1 VFIFCTAY
9 ICYVISDI
17 AEYSGIISLLSC
29 GIVMAHYTWYN
40 LSPQGKQSSF
50 LVFQFL
56 GYTTEAFVFSYL
68 GLTFFS
74 YTEFKWSPQLF
85 WIELGIIF
93 FGRFLNTFGFMTIL
107 RLLGYE
113 GAPSAKELIFIWYA
127 GMIRGAIAFGLVLRI
142 DSTFPNR
149 DVIITT
155 SLALVVFTTV
165 VFGSTV
171 GILSKFL
178 I

>member
-1 VFIFCTAY
+1 
-9 ICYVISDI
+9 
-17 AEYSGIISLLSC
+17 
-29 GIVMAHYTWYN
+29 M
-40 LSPQGKQSSF
+40 
-50 LVFQFL
+50 FQFL
-56 GYTTEAFVFSYL
+56 GYLTEAFVFSYL

-93 FGRFLNTFGFMTIL
+93 FGRFFGTFGLMSL
-107 RLLGYE
+107 LKCLGYDS
-113 GAPSAKELIFIWYA
+113 GISYRELIFIWYA

-142 DSTFPNR
+142 DSVYPNR
-149 DVIITT
+149 QVIVTT

-178 I
+178 FKDDEGSESKKKEVKEVE